1 MLQTALSG
9 YYTPKPLFFSHLMK
23 IQCFFS
29 AIIFNFRKLRV
40 SFQSQTRKFH
50 LIPQTYTHIYAHVVP
65 SYTLHHYQRKAVCFL
80 ICQKRLKKR
89 QEKRKNMQQKYLHPV
104 AGSVLIHR
112 VFLWVDLGL
121 RQKGGK
127 KRKEKIQ
134 KKITVAREKSKIE
147 NKKEQKTRN
156 QQEVIVLIL
165 FKRWQKEKQRQ
176 RTKSIIN
183 TE

>member
-1 MLQTALSG
+1 
-9 YYTPKPLFFSHLMK
+9 
-23 IQCFFS
+23 
-29 AIIFNFRKLRV
+29 
-40 SFQSQTRKFH
+40 
-50 LIPQTYTHIYAHVVP
+50 
-65 SYTLHHYQRKAVCFL
+65 
-80 ICQKRLKKR
+80 
-89 QEKRKNMQQKYLHPV
+89 MQQKYLHPV

-183 TE
+183 TESQERHKSATRSKKFNVSSVNILSCAAARRPFFNTSFTRYRSDGLFGFRGWRKNQCGGIRN